1 MKIKIKKLSSNA
13 KLPYKKH
20 ADDFCYDLYATSCE
34 EIAINK

>member
-1 MKIKIKKLSSNA
+1 MKINIKKLSSNA

-20 ADDFCYDLYATSCE
+20 ADDFCFDLYAASCE